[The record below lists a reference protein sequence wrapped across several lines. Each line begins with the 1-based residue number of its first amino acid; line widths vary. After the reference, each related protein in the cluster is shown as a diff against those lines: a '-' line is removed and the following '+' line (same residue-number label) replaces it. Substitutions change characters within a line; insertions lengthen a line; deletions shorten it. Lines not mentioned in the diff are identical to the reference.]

1 MSQRVKNGQETFK
14 NFIFFIKKNPG
25 VGVSEGGLVKDQTF
39 SGFFL
44 RKHSLT
50 HSSLVIIGNLHC
62 LVSSSLGYRMRT
74 ED

>member
-1 MSQRVKNGQETFK
+1 M
-14 NFIFFIKKNPG
+14 
-25 VGVSEGGLVKDQTF
+25 SEGGLGKDQTF

-44 RKHSLT
+44 RKPSLT